1 MKDIVRNSPLLHEAQ
16 AAKLL
21 AVSPAW
27 LQRKRWEG
35 GGPRFIRHGRAI
47 RYEETAIFA
56 WIDSH
61 RVTPTEETAR

>member
-1 MKDIVRNSPLLHEAQ
+1 MSSIPKNEPLLYEAQ

-35 GGPRFIRHGRAI
+35 GGPAYVRHGRAI
-47 RYEETAIFA
+47 RYEQSAIDG
-56 WIDSH
+56 WIDTH
-61 RVTPTEETAR
+61 RVSAGQGES

>member
-1 MKDIVRNSPLLHEAQ
+1 MSSISRKNEPLLYEAQ

-35 GGPRFIRHGRAI
+35 EGPAYVRHGRAI
-47 RYEETAIFA
+47 RYEQSAIDA
-56 WIDSH
+56 WIDAH
-61 RVTPTEETAR
+61 RIAPMGES